1 MLKGLRLVTVAV
13 LCLPYLLAGAQGITG
28 LIKNPGVPETIAIK
42 DMPTEFR
49 AVDIRTTASDFT
61 QAMQMSMYSFGG
73 SSQRN
78 TYELFQFAQTSW
90 TDGKVVTTDAG
101 EFLLTYRLGYG
112 PSDNSSGPK
121 VSDSLRLVLIRK
133 DAIMEIA
140 PRADLTRARL
150 MELASPEAQSERQSA
165 SSKTTALSNMKQL
178 ALGMIMYTSDYDDVM
193 PYVQDSKSAFAV
205 TQPYLKNSQLQNSLN
220 PGSRILMNMSISGVE
235 VTLVESP
242 AETVLY
248 YDEKAWPD
256 GRHLVAFLDG
266 HVTYVDPDGW
276 QKCQASLHLKL
287 KRKAKPLPADYWE
300 KLNPG
305 NGGLGTS

>member
-1 MLKGLRLVTVAV
+1 MLKGLRSIAVAV
-13 LCLPYLLAGAQGITG
+13 LCLPYVLAGAQAFMGV
-28 LIKNPGVPETIAIK
+28 IKNPGVPDTIAIK

-49 AVDIRTTASDFT
+49 AIDIRTTASDFT

-73 SSQRN
+73 SSQKN

-90 TDGKVVTTDAG
+90 TEGKILSTSSG
-101 EFLLTYRLGYG
+101 EFVVTYRLGYG
-112 PSDNSSGPK
+112 PSENGGPPK
-121 VSDSLRLVLIRK
+121 VNDNLRLVLIRK
-133 DAIMEIA
+133 DSIIEIA
-140 PRADLTRARL
+140 PRTDLTRARL
-150 MELASPEAQSERQSA
+150 LELISPQAQIERQTASA
-165 SSKTTALSNMKQL
+165 QTTALSNMKQL
-178 ALGMIMYTSDYDDVM
+178 ALGMIMYTGDYDDVM

-220 PGSRILMNMSISGVE
+220 PGSRILMNMSIAGVE
-235 VTLVESP
+235 VTLVEAP
-242 AETVLY
+242 ADTVLY

-266 HVTYVDPDGW
+266 HVKYVDPDGW

-287 KRKAKPLPADYWE
+287 RRKAKPLPADYWR